1 MVALQD
7 RRVLLIDGNLQ
18 QPAIAS
24 IFGLA
29 EGEGLSEFLT
39 GESGLQSYITKVE
52 GVDVL
57 PAGVVSAKS
66 AEMLSS
72 PRMKALLEKAKQTYD
87 VVIVDSASVMGY
99 ADTKIQARDA
109 DGVLLV
115 LQPGA
120 SNLDL
125 ARESKQALETMG
137 VRVVGFVLNKA
148 GIEERK
154 YP

>member
-1 MVALQD
+1 
-7 RRVLLIDGNLQ
+7 
-18 QPAIAS
+18 
-24 IFGLA
+24 
-29 EGEGLSEFLT
+29 
-39 GESGLQSYITKVE
+39 
-52 GVDVL
+52 
-57 PAGVVSAKS
+57 
-66 AEMLSS
+66 
-72 PRMKALLEKAKQTYD
+72 MKALLEKAKQTYD
-87 VVIVDSASVMGY
+87 VVIVDSTSVMGY